1 MHPWQWAKWEKE
13 DVGTISEWVNTVRSL
28 VYMGERGRR
37 YYFRMGQNCE
47 VVNTKKILKKI
58 RRVNHNSCNID
69 LNVAKHLHEKYV
81 VGPADKA
88 AFYICYRV

>member
-1 MHPWQWAKWEKE
+1 
-13 DVGTISEWVNTVRSL
+13 
-28 VYMGERGRR
+28 MGERGRR
-37 YYFRMGQNCE
+37 YYFRMSQNCE